1 MDNDAE
7 SLYVRLMLR
16 DKEIIRS
23 LQTENAQLKTEN
35 AQLKEVLNKSKSTK
49 K

>member
-1 MDNDAE
+1 MDNDVE

-23 LQTENAQLKTEN
+23 LQTENAQLK
-35 AQLKEVLNKSKSTK
+35 EVLNKSKSTK

>member
-23 LQTENAQLKTEN
+23 LQTENAQLK
-35 AQLKEVLNKSKSTK
+35 EVLDRKSVV
-49 K
+49 

>member
-7 SLYVRLMLR
+7 TLYIKLMLR
-16 DKEIIRS
+16 DKEIITA
-23 LQTENAQLKTEN
+23 LQVELQ
-35 AQLKEVLNKSKSTK
+35 QLKELLNKSKSSK

>member
-7 SLYVRLMLR
+7 TLYVKLMLR
-16 DKEIIRS
+16 DKERIRS
-23 LQTENAQLKTEN
+23 LQIENMK
-35 AQLKEVLNKSKSTK
+35 LKEVLNKSKSSK